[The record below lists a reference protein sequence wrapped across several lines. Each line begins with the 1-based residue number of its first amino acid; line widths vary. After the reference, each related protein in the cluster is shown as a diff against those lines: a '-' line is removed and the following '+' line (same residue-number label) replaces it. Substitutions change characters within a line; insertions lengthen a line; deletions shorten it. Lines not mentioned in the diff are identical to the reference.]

1 MMSEPDLQL
10 RDERLN
16 GAIDNTGW
24 PLVRQVQTCARGG
37 SVTLMSQ
44 NVFHRRNRRRVR
56 QTLHYLFSLLLWPIF
71 QSRSAKLAVCQA
83 RLSNGIT
90 DASYFQD
97 GTHAIEDNPRY
108 MWRFMCYRTT
118 EPSLRH
124 DNDSV
129 PASQLLDECLL
140 MNEPDPLTGVVLAR
154 DGEAKSLC
162 TTWESILNWAR
173 GIPRGDSFASNEIIN
188 TVQMRADSD
197 PTGENIVEVLGV
209 QLCAKGSQHE
219 PARIDAAYQLGA
231 LCCCQNQQESPTLGL
246 AATKVLAAAMSHSWE
261 GVRRAATHGLIAAG
275 GHCDAAEQALL
286 DLCSPDYPS
295 KYVRKNAAFAL
306 GEMAYPKDS
315 VVQTLVTL
323 LRHDDSVHVR
333 ATAATALGKM
343 EAHKMDWVTL
353 RKLSGLT
360 YFPTD

>member
-1 MMSEPDLQL
+1 
-10 RDERLN
+10 
-16 GAIDNTGW
+16 
-24 PLVRQVQTCARGG
+24 
-37 SVTLMSQ
+37 
-44 NVFHRRNRRRVR
+44 
-56 QTLHYLFSLLLWPIF
+56 
-71 QSRSAKLAVCQA
+71 
-83 RLSNGIT
+83 
-90 DASYFQD
+90 
-97 GTHAIEDNPRY
+97 

-124 DNDSV
+124 ENDSA
-129 PASQLLDECLL
+129 PTSQLLDECLL
-140 MNEPDPLTGVVLAR
+140 TNKPDPLTGVVLER

-162 TTWESILNWAR
+162 AAWESILNWAR
-173 GIPRGDSFASNEIIN
+173 GDSFASNKITN
-188 TVQMRADSD
+188 TVQMRAESD
-197 PTGENIVEVLGV
+197 PTGGNIVEVLGV

-231 LCCCQNQQESPTLGL
+231 LCCCHNQQESSMVGL

-275 GHCDAAEQALL
+275 GHCDPAEQALL

-306 GEMAYPKDS
+306 GEMAYPKES
-315 VVQTLVTL
+315 VVQTLMTL

-343 EAHKMDWVTL
+343 
-353 RKLSGLT
+353 
-360 YFPTD
+360 